1 MHTALIQDG
10 EHGLSVT
17 PNEKAVAEALCH
29 VGEENWESLKMVY
42 FERTGFDLDEG
53 DFQSFTDK
61 VGQQ

>member
-29 VGEENWESLKMVY
+29 VGEENWESKWYTLR
-42 FERTGFDLDEG
+42 EQGST
-53 DFQSFTDK
+53 
-61 VGQQ
+61 